1 MAGHH
6 ELSLSFGRLLSVQDL
21 ATRFADGRLSNGKIL
36 NAEDEELY
44 ELLTAV
50 RGIGKVELD
59 SSLPT
64 IKA

>member
-1 MAGHH
+1 M
-6 ELSLSFGRLLSVQDL
+6 SLSFGRLLSVKDL

>member
-1 MAGHH
+1 M
-6 ELSLSFGRLLSVQDL
+6 QDL